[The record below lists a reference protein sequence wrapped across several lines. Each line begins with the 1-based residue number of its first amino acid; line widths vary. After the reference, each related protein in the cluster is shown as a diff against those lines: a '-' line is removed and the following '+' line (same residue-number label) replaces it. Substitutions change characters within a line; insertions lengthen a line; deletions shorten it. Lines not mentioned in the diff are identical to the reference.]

1 VVIAP
6 WVEDGP
12 GYEVCPIHK
21 FNIAPHRLP
30 PPVDAALR
38 KLTASKPLRSNRRQR
53 ASHAA
58 VLSIALVS
66 AVFLGGRI
74 GSSVVPV
81 DSEQLTVSDAY
92 FVPLPPE
99 GFVAAA
105 AAEPAAPTPEPV
117 MYTTHQV
124 TEGDTLSSIAE
135 QHGITTEYLIWNN
148 PLVAA
153 DPDMLLIGEE
163 VMVPSTAG
171 IVYDVRLGDTISDI
185 AATYSVDP
193 TAIIAYG
200 PNKLDTPDLIIEG
213 MVLMLPGAVP
223 PAPPP
228 PEPVAVEEAPAAEP
242 AGAPTLDT
250 PSAPVLVREQP
261 AAPPVS
267 AGFIWPVNGR
277 LNSSFGPRW
286 GSVHQGID
294 IGAGSGTGVMAAG
307 SGQVVL
313 AKYGTGYG
321 NYIIVRHGNGL
332 ETLYAHLS
340 GIYVGLGQYVGQ
352 GEIIGAVGCTGWC
365 SGPHLHFEVHAGG
378 PVNPLNYLP

>member
-1 VVIAP
+1 L
-6 WVEDGP
+6 
-12 GYEVCPIHK
+12 H
-21 FNIAPHRLP
+21 IAPHRLP

-38 KLTASKPLRSNRRQR
+38 KLTASKPFRSNRRQR

-74 GSSVVPV
+74 GASVVPAE
-81 DSEQLTVSDAY
+81 SQQLTVSDAY

-99 GFVAAA
+99 GFMAAA
-105 AAEPAAPTPEPV
+105 DAQPAAPTPEPV

-124 TEGDTLSSIAE
+124 AEGDTLSSIAE

-193 TAIIAYG
+193 TAIVSYG

-228 PEPVAVEEAPAAEP
+228 PEPVAVEEPPAAEP